1 MKNNQ
6 ADASRGDILLVDDT
20 PNNLRLLSVML
31 KKQGYKVRKA
41 LNGQMALD
49 SVAANLP
56 DLILLDISMPEM
68 DGYEVCERLKAE
80 EKTTQVPVIFISALD
95 NVFDK
100 VKAFEVGGIDYI
112 TKPFQD
118 AEVFARVKNQLQ
130 IQQLQLSLKL
140 KTKQLEKQNILLQQE
155 IKDREKVE
163 NALRIEQR
171 KSETL
176 LLNIFPAAIAEKLK
190 QAHQSIAEQ
199 YEEVTILFAD
209 IVGFTPLAA
218 SISPKEIVDILNQI
232 FSAFDQL
239 TQRHGLEKIKTI
251 GDAYMVVGGLPT
263 PKPDHAEAIAQ
274 MALDMQACIGNFSR
288 EEGEPFQIRIGIN
301 TGPVVAGV
309 IGKNKFIYDL
319 WGDAV
324 NVASRMESSGDP
336 GKIQVSAHSYELL
349 KGKYNFEERGKIA
362 VKGKGEMTSY
372 WLV

>member
-68 DGYEVCERLKAE
+68 DGYEVCERLKTQE
-80 EKTTQVPVIFISALD
+80 ETREVPVIFISALD

-118 AEVFARVKNQLQ
+118 AEVFARVENQLQ
-130 IQQLQLSLKL
+130 IQQLQFSLKQ
-140 KTKQLEKQNILLQQE
+140 KTKELEKQNILLQQE
-155 IKDREKVE
+155 ICDREKVE

-176 LLNIFPAAIAEKLK
+176 LLNIFPAAIAQKLK

-218 SISPKEIVDILNQI
+218 SISPKEIVDILNKI

-239 TQRHGLEKIKTI
+239 TLKHGLEKIKTI

-263 PKPDHAEAIAQ
+263 PKSDHAEAIAQ
-274 MALDMQACIGNFSR
+274 MALDMQACIGDFSR
-288 EEGEPFQIRIGIN
+288 EKGEPFQIRIGIN

-324 NVASRMESSGDP
+324 NVASRMESSAEP

-349 KGKYNFEERGKIA
+349 KGKYNFEERGKIK
-362 VKGKGEMTSY
+362 VKGKGEMISY